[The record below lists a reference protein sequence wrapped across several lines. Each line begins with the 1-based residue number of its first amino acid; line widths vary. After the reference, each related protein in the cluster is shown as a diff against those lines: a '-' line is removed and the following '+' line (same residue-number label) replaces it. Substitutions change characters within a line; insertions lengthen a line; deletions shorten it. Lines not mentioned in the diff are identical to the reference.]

1 MRKSMLK
8 SLVIS
13 TLAASSLLMTSPADA
28 AVQINPI
35 KNLSADFIKGADV
48 SMLPELEALG
58 GKFYDMDGTEM
69 DELVLMKKYGINWI
83 RVRIWNNPDH
93 ANGGGYTTA
102 ERALAMTKRA
112 HELGMKVLIDFH
124 YSDFWADPGKQYA
137 PKAWEKQTASQVS
150 KSVYDY
156 TKKVLGDFKKAGHL
170 PEMVQVGNEITNGM
184 IWPLGKLPAQDNGKT
199 LASFVKSGLAA
210 VHETDPHIKTMI
222 HIDKGGDN
230 AASQAFYNQLI
241 KDNGVNDFDIIGL
254 SYYPFWHGNIDAM
267 RNNINDLAARY
278 GKDVIIV
285 ETAFGYTNENFDD
298 TKNPY
303 DAQAELVGG
312 FRSTVQGQA
321 TGLRTIMQSLADV
334 PGGKGLGMFY
344 WEPDWYAVPGAGAFK
359 DKGDEWDNLVMFDNK
374 GKALESWKVFND
386 VSNQSL
392 PTIKPVF
399 KEADMVTGEAGRG
412 VPAKLPV
419 KTRVTFSDDHAENL
433 AITWDNPAPVF
444 EHAGDYTVKGTVIVD
459 GEKHPVT
466 GRITVIDK
474 VNLFKNGN
482 FEQVQNLAGWKIAGD
497 QVLNVVTKAGDAL
510 DTSAMHYW
518 SDKAFKFTASQEF
531 TGLADG
537 KYTVAVSTQGGGGQS
552 KYQLMAVTSA
562 GTQAVDIKDTKWNE
576 WHTFT
581 IKDVEVK
588 DGKCTVAVTMEAA
601 PGSWGSLDNFEFYKQ
616 K

>member
-1 MRKSMLK
+1 MRKSMLR
-8 SLVIS
+8 SLVLSAI
-13 TLAASSLLMTSPADA
+13 AAGSLLMASPADA
-28 AVQINPI
+28 AVQVNPI

-69 DELVLMKKYGINWI
+69 DELALMKKYGINWI
-83 RVRIWNNPDH
+83 RLRIWNDPDH

-102 ERALAMTKRA
+102 ERAIAMTKRA

-124 YSDFWADPGKQYA
+124 YSDFWADPGKQWA
-137 PKAWEKQTASQVS
+137 PKAWEKDNAQKVA
-150 KSVYDY
+150 KNVYQY

-184 IWPLGKLPAQDNGKT
+184 IWPLGKLPAEDNGKT
-199 LASFVKSGLAA
+199 LASFVASGLKA
-210 VHETDPHIKTMI
+210 VHETDSNIKTMI
-222 HIDKGGDN
+222 HIDRGGDN
-230 AASQAFYNQLI
+230 AASQNFYNQLI

-254 SYYPFWHGNIDAM
+254 SYYPFWHGNMDAM
-267 RNNINDLAARY
+267 RANINDLSARY

-303 DAQAELVGG
+303 DAQAEYVGG

-334 PGGKGLGMFY
+334 PNGKGIGMFY

-386 VSNQSL
+386 VSNPSL

-399 KEADMVTGEAGRG
+399 KEVDAVTSEAGKG
-412 VPAKLPV
+412 VPAKLPP
-419 KTRVTFSDDHAENL
+419 KTRVTFSDDHTENL
-433 AITWDNPAPVF
+433 DIVWDNPAPVF
-444 EHAGDYTVKGTVIVD
+444 NEPGDYTVKGVVTVE
-459 GEKHPVT
+459 GKKHPVT
-466 GRITVIDK
+466 GLVRVINK
-474 VNLFKNGN
+474 VNLFPNGN
-482 FEQVQNLAGWKIAGD
+482 FEMAQNLDGWTITGD
-497 QVLNVVTKAGDAL
+497 KVLDVVTKGGDAL

-518 SDKAFKFTASQEF
+518 SDKAFKFTVSQKF

-552 KYQLMAVTSA
+552 KYQLTAATSK

-581 IKDVEVK
+581 IRDVEVK
-588 DGKCTVAVTMEAA
+588 DGECTIAVTMEAA
-601 PGSWGSLDNFEFYKQ
+601 PGTWGSLDNFEFYKQ
-616 K
+616 Q